1 MTTKTKLNSRSHHWI
16 KDISEEDKIAGC
28 YLAKQKSIGTTRGG
42 KPFLT
47 LILADRTGDIE
58 AKIWEEAEY
67 LASLFQEGDIVE
79 IVGNAGSYRG
89 QTQITITGL
98 SVPDDEADPD
108 IFLESSLLD
117 PSEMMKSLKKILR
130 EVKNSHL
137 TALIEIFLNDKRF
150 VRLFKQ
156 APSAKQFHHSYL
168 GGLLEHTVTV
178 CRMAGLVTEHYPQLD
193 EDLLV
198 TAAFLHDI
206 GKIREFKYDFMIDYT
221 DEGRL
226 LGHLILGIS
235 MLEEK
240 LAQLPDFP
248 PDLALRLKHLILSH
262 HGQYEF
268 GSSKRPKFLE
278 AFALHLIDDLD
289 AKINGLGRFMERD
302 RQEGSWTE
310 FNRLFDRYL
319 LKGKIPPKDK
329 QVDNEKETTEKQ
341 QMLFS

>member
-1 MTTKTKLNSRSHHWI
+1 MTTKTEPKRRSHQWI

-28 YLAKQKSIGTTRGG
+28 YVAKRKSLGTTRGA

-47 LILADRTGDIE
+47 LILADRTGEIE
-58 AKIWEEAEY
+58 AKVWEEAEY
-67 LASLFQEGDIVE
+67 RSCLFQEGDIVE
-79 IVGNAGSYRG
+79 VVGHAGSYRG
-89 QTQITITGL
+89 QTQITVTGL
-98 SVPDDEADPD
+98 SVPDDEADPG
-108 IFLESSLLD
+108 IFLESSPLD
-117 PSEMMKSLKKILR
+117 PSEMMKSLKKILK

-137 TALIEIFLNDKRF
+137 KAVNETFLSDRRF
-150 VRLFKQ
+150 VGLLKQ

-178 CRMAGLVTEHYPQLD
+178 CRMAGLVAKQYPRLD
-193 EDLLV
+193 GDLLL

-206 GKIREFKYDFMIDYT
+206 GKIREFKFDFTIDYT

-240 LAQLPDFP
+240 LAQLTDFP
-248 PDLALRLKHLILSH
+248 PDLAVRLKHLILSH

-268 GSSKRPKFLE
+268 GSPKRPKFLE

-319 LKGKIPPKDK
+319 LKRTIPPK
-329 QVDNEKETTEKQ
+329 ETEADIEEETSERQ
-341 QMLFS
+341 QMLFP